1 MEGVNLR
8 EEKEL
13 EKENKLALH
22 LLESCPRPQ
31 QAVFGHKPE
40 LETLMMQGATP
51 AAKTVPDP
59 EPQATA

>member
-1 MEGVNLR
+1 M
-8 EEKEL
+8 